1 VTAVTV
7 ALTLYVVLVI
17 FPLVVAFASV
27 PFR

>member
-17 FPLVVAFASV
+17 FPLVVALASV